1 MHNTLKNFI
10 KIKNEVDDYSNSKN
24 ILLPKIIAVSKTHS
38 SDKIIPL
45 IEYGHMHFGENKV
58 QEALSKWV
66 DIKQKYSK
74 IKLHMLGKIQSNKVK
89 YLFPLFDY
97 IHSLDSIKVAEMISK
112 KQLSLKIR
120 PKIFIQINIANEE
133 QKSGI
138 SIDEVEEF
146 YRECVN
152 NLKLDIIG
160 FMCLP
165 PEGSDPNFYFN
176 KLNNISKKYEN
187 CKLSI
192 GMSNDFKIALKHGAS
207 FLRIGSSI
215 FGKRN

>member
-1 MHNTLKNFI
+1 MHKTINNLTLINNQI
-10 KIKNEVDDYSNSKN
+10 KSKFGNIKNPN
-24 ILLPKIIAVSKTHS
+24 IIAVSKTFPVNE
-38 SDKIIPL
+38 IEPL
-45 IEYGHMHFGENKV
+45 IKNGHIHFGENKV
-58 QEALSKWV
+58 QEALSKWI
-66 DIKQKYSK
+66 DIKQKYPK

-97 IHSLDSIKVAEMISK
+97 IHSLDSIKVAEMISR
-112 KQLSLKIR
+112 KQLSLNIR
-120 PKIFIQINIANEE
+120 PKIFIQINIAHEE

-138 SIDEVEEF
+138 LIDEVDEF
-146 YRECVN
+146 YLECVN

-165 PEGSDPNFYFN
+165 PESSDPNFYFN
-176 KLNNISKKYEN
+176 RLNNISKKYEN

-192 GMSNDFKIALKHGAS
+192 GMSNDFKIALKHGSS
-207 FLRIGSSI
+207 FLRIGSII

>member
-10 KIKNEVDDYSNSKN
+10 KIKNEVFDYSNSKN

-38 SDKIIPL
+38 PDNIIPL
-45 IEYGHMHFGENKV
+45 IDYGHIHFGENKV

-66 DIKQKYSK
+66 DIKQKYPK

-97 IHSLDSIKVAEMISK
+97 VHSLDSIKVAEMISK
-112 KQLSLKIR
+112 KQLSLNIR

-133 QKSGI
+133 QKSCI
-138 SIDEVEEF
+138 LIDEVEEF

-165 PEGSDPNFYFN
+165 PESSDPNYYFN

-192 GMSNDFKIALKHGAS
+192 GMSNDFKIALKHGSS